1 MHSVTQERNT
11 LKKAASD
18 FRDLIMNTE
27 KNSLPLTLQDF
38 PNGACGDTTLLLGHH
53 LAELGHGKF
62 RYYLGWR
69 NGKSHAWLQAGTVIV
84 DITADQFEDFDDPVF
99 VSDRSSWHEG
109 FAGSDQHAAHLA
121 VFGEATEAI
130 LRSAYGAILAS
141 DK

>member
-1 MHSVTQERNT
+1 MDALRQ
-11 LKKAASD
+11 AASD
-18 FRDLIMNTE
+18 FRNLINRTP
-27 KNSLPLTLQDF
+27 KNSLPITLQGF

-53 LAELGHGKF
+53 LPELGHGKF

-84 DITADQFEDFDDPVF
+84 DITADQFEDFDHPVF
-99 VSDRSSWHEG
+99 VSDRSSWHEE
-109 FAGSDQHAAHLA
+109 FAGTDQHAANLT
-121 VFGEATEAI
+121 VFGEATEAM